1 MNKRNY
7 EFFGLSGV
15 GKSFLLK
22 KLINNLELDK
32 RYKAKIFNYKSLL
45 YWDLYK
51 KKKINYFSFYL
62 LDNFIFYDQY
72 KDINFFISFFANIFR
87 YVYLKLFN
95 QKINIK
101 ISFNKKERESFWPFY
116 KKYLKQAKKI
126 KNKEIAKW
134 LILDI
139 YSFYLLKNSYKKFLL
154 IDSEGII
161 QRILSLYQ
169 RINIKHSELNQLIR
183 LCPKPKKIFF
193 IKKKLNKSN
202 NLHLKKV
209 DDIINLC
216 KEFNIEIININY
228 NYNNWNKEILK
239 IKNNLK

>member
-1 MNKRNY
+1 MDKRNY
-7 EFFGLSGV
+7 EFFGLSGA
-15 GKSFLLK
+15 GKSFLFR
-22 KLINNLELDK
+22 KLIHNLDLDK
-32 RYKAKIFNYKSLL
+32 KYKAKIFTYKSLL

-51 KKKINYFSFYL
+51 KKKINYFLFYL
-62 LDNFIFYDQY
+62 LNKFIFYDQA
-72 KDINFFISFFANIFR
+72 KNLNLFILIFVNIFR
-87 YVYLKLFN
+87 KFYLKIFN
-95 QKINIK
+95 INIK
-101 ISFNKKERESFWPFY
+101 ISFDKKEKESFWPFY

-126 KNKEIAKW
+126 KNTEIGKW

-139 YSFYLLKNSYKKFLL
+139 YSFYLLKNSYKKCLL

-169 RINIKHSELNQLIR
+169 RANLKHSELNQLIR

-216 KEFNIEIININY
+216 KKFNIEVISINNG
-228 NYNNWNKEILK
+228 YNNSNKEILK